1 VSTKGDL
8 ETNASK
14 ARQTLAEHHAATE
27 QANDGQTMVPKKE
40 VWDADDTAEAD
51 RVDDQFGSAEA
62 ITQHL
67 SEPEILALIQTTS
80 ADRIR

>member
-8 ETNASK
+8 ESNASK
-14 ARQTLAEHHAATE
+14 ARQTLAEHHASTE
-27 QANDGQTMVPKKE
+27 QANDGQSMVPKKE

-51 RVDDQFGSAEA
+51 RVDDQFGSADA

-67 SEPEILALIQTTS
+67 SEPISFVLYTS
-80 ADRIR
+80 CTRNKC